1 MVIFGAKIELA
12 LKNQLASYL
21 ILAGFMHS
29 NYFLLL
35 PVKLNIFKNILIK
48 SKYKFKAP
56 IVTT

>member
-12 LKNQLASYL
+12 LKNQLASDK
-21 ILAGFMHS
+21 ILAGFMYS
-29 NYFLLL
+29 DYFLLF

-48 SKYKFKAP
+48 SKYKFNAP